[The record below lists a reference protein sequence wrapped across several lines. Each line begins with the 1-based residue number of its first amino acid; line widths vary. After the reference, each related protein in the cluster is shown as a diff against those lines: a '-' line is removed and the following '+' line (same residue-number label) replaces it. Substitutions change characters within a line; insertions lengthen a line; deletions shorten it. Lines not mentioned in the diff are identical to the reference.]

1 MVSSF
6 INNTSLTVKV
16 TILAIFSVLATS
28 ATLSVLFGV
37 SSTNLT
43 RQLVL
48 QSGVGEAEL
57 LGNVLYGPTRF
68 DDAAAAGQ
76 LLESTMKSS
85 NGAAVGAVVV
95 KLDGTTFTVNGTP
108 AADLDALA
116 GAMQTILQQGA
127 DGTVTVGNYILV
139 PIRKSGA
146 DADGAVGL
154 LGLDWRADRAVAT
167 LVGAEKQALLYS
179 VVVAAIVIGLVI
191 LGSRYLIIRP
201 LNVQRDTIQRIS
213 QGELQAA
220 VQQGDRNDEIGEI
233 ARSTD
238 DLRQKLLVAAADQK
252 DAAYKGAAFTAASSA
267 MMMTCSEYRIR
278 YVNPAMIDLLGK
290 FKEFIPQLSDGVT
303 IEKITN
309 MSLDDFHSNGTQ
321 IRSRLQGMG
330 DQSINVMI
338 AFGDSRVSLRLS
350 QVLDKDGQGIGIIME
365 WSDITAEWLNDAILQ
380 GLDNQQLRADFD
392 TDGRII
398 SANVNM
404 CQALGATK
412 KDIAGRNLSTFILEG
427 EADEPSAE
435 AIKSLAAEKGLF
447 AGRLAL
453 VAVDGKK
460 IIADGSLSCVRDG
473 AGAPVR
479 YILLVRDVT
488 EAENEISEARAS
500 RRAAQK
506 NQTMVVDALRIGLRQ
521 LSDGDLTASIS
532 AAFPTEYEDLRTDYN
547 GAVNTLSE
555 AIRGVV
561 ENADNISNEA
571 RDISSNTDSLS
582 RRTETTAATLEQTAA
597 ALNELTLSIRD
608 TAQGAKDADS
618 AVREAKKNAEQ
629 SGQVVL
635 ETVSAMDQIAD
646 SSGRITSIIKVIDDI
661 AFQTNLLALNA
672 GVEAARAGDAGRG
685 FAVVAS
691 EVRALAQRSSDAAR
705 EINGLIDKSGSQVK
719 LGVDLVG
726 RTGGALQQ
734 IVESVSRISGLISTI
749 AESSLLQSS
758 NLNEI
763 NSSLNQLDQSTQQNA
778 ARLEETT
785 AASESLRKDAV
796 TLVETASY
804 FKLAGGEVGVRSDN
818 PVVPFRAR
826 PRTSV
831 PTKAAAAL
839 SQSAD
844 VGVAAGWEDF

>member
-68 DDAAAAGQ
+68 DDAAAASQ
-76 LLESTMKSS
+76 LLESTMNSS

-95 KLDGTTFTVNGTP
+95 KLDGTTVTVNGTP

-154 LGLDWRADRAVAT
+154 LGLDWRADTAVAT

-267 MMMTCSEYRIR
+267 MMMTCAEYKIR

-350 QVLDKDGQGIGIIME
+350 QVLDKDGQSIGVIME

>member
-1 MVSSF
+1 MTTASSR
-6 INNTSLTVKV
+6 IQV
-16 TILAIFSVLATS
+16 
-28 ATLSVLFGV
+28 FGV

-68 DDAAAAGQ
+68 DDAAAASQ
-76 LLESTMKSS
+76 LLESTMNSS

-95 KLDGTTFTVNGTP
+95 KLDGTTVTVNGTP

-154 LGLDWRADRAVAT
+154 LGLDWRADTAVAT

-267 MMMTCSEYRIR
+267 MMMTCAEYRIR

-479 YILLVRDVT
+479 YILLVR
-488 EAENEISEARAS
+488 
-500 RRAAQK
+500 
-506 NQTMVVDALRIGLRQ
+506 
-521 LSDGDLTASIS
+521 
-532 AAFPTEYEDLRTDYN
+532 
-547 GAVNTLSE
+547 
-555 AIRGVV
+555 
-561 ENADNISNEA
+561 
-571 RDISSNTDSLS
+571 
-582 RRTETTAATLEQTAA
+582 
-597 ALNELTLSIRD
+597 
-608 TAQGAKDADS
+608 
-618 AVREAKKNAEQ
+618 
-629 SGQVVL
+629 
-635 ETVSAMDQIAD
+635 
-646 SSGRITSIIKVIDDI
+646 
-661 AFQTNLLALNA
+661 
-672 GVEAARAGDAGRG
+672 
-685 FAVVAS
+685 
-691 EVRALAQRSSDAAR
+691 
-705 EINGLIDKSGSQVK
+705 
-719 LGVDLVG
+719 
-726 RTGGALQQ
+726 
-734 IVESVSRISGLISTI
+734 ESY
-749 AESSLLQSS
+749 
-758 NLNEI
+758 
-763 NSSLNQLDQSTQQNA
+763 D
-778 ARLEETT
+778 
-785 AASESLRKDAV
+785 
-796 TLVETASY
+796 
-804 FKLAGGEVGVRSDN
+804 
-818 PVVPFRAR
+818 
-826 PRTSV
+826 
-831 PTKAAAAL
+831 
-839 SQSAD
+839 
-844 VGVAAGWEDF
+844 